1 MNLLKVIFML
11 FFIVGCQTFVEADYA
26 DTRII
31 LAFNKPLNKNEI
43 TASLNQLRKKT
54 QVRKISLVRQSN
66 SQQLVVIVNSSK
78 DQDYWLAELN
88 DATLI
93 RYAEIDS
100 KKKVQ

>member
-1 MNLLKVIFML
+1 MKLLTVILTL
-11 FFIVGCQTFVEADYA
+11 FFAVGCQTFVEADYA
-26 DTRII
+26 DTRVI

-43 TASLNQLRKKT
+43 TATLNQLRKKT

-78 DQDYWLAELN
+78 NPAYWLAELN

-93 RYAEIDS
+93 HYAEIDS

>member
-1 MNLLKVIFML
+1 MKLLTVILTL
-11 FFIVGCQTFVEADYA
+11 FFAVGCQTFAEADYA
-26 DTRII
+26 DTRVI
-31 LAFNKPLNKNEI
+31 LAFDKPLNKNEI
-43 TASLNQLRKKT
+43 TVTLNQLRKKT

-78 DQDYWLAELN
+78 NPAYWLTELN

-100 KKKVQ
+100 KKKAQ